1 MSNPYI
7 IDASNN
13 DTFTVNG
20 TIADSLNNIEL
31 PLSLLT
37 DCTIASPSDK
47 EVLEYDGAISKWVNK
62 TVSGGAISS
71 LSDCLIVSPST
82 GHVLVYD
89 ATSSQW
95 KNIQQ
100 ELTAHPFNLLQSLSQ
115 KILQMDMLD

>member
-47 EVLEYDGAISKWVNK
+47 
-62 TVSGGAISS
+62 
-71 LSDCLIVSPST
+71 
-82 GHVLVYD
+82 
-89 ATSSQW
+89 
-95 KNIQQ
+95 
-100 ELTAHPFNLLQSLSQ
+100 
-115 KILQMDMLD
+115 